1 MIKFFRNSRLGLKL
15 RFIIVF
21 AACVALLISAL
32 TFIAGEVYSSRAEIV
47 SYIATLADA
56 TGQNSAAALTFED
69 TVLAGRVLGSLAADS
84 DIREATL
91 YTNNGLPFL
100 ERIFESAAPEPRQQE
115 VVDWIAENIDAKSV
129 VYTQRGFSDLYVI
142 SPIYFDRERIG
153 ALLIR
158 SSLDKLTR
166 SLFLHILVAVAALF
180 LAVFVAIILA
190 ARLQRVITQP
200 IKELLN
206 LTREVSTVKDFT
218 VRGTPRTKD
227 EVGDLVI
234 GFNEM
239 LCQLDDRDR
248 KLQKHRQELERE
260 VGKRTKEL
268 SHAVARHR
276 LEKDRAEAASQAKS
290 EFLARMSHEIR
301 TPMNGVL
308 GMTDLLMNSTSL
320 DDRQIR
326 YAETIRHSA
335 DSLLFI
341 INDIL
346 DFSKIEAGKLELDHA
361 PFDLREVI
369 EESVELLAER
379 AHAKG
384 LELVSKIPPDLRAGR
399 FGDSMRL
406 RQVLVNLIG
415 NAVKFTEAGSIV
427 VRVTQSISA
436 DRRHWVQCVVQDT
449 GVGINAN
456 NLSRIFDSFAQE
468 DGSTTRRFGGTG
480 LGLAISKQLVELMG
494 GKIGVESK
502 LGKGSS
508 FYIKVPLEI
517 DSTADTSLRTD
528 GLSGIRVLVADDSEL
543 NREILRE
550 QLLGWGMDV
559 ADVESGAAALEKLAA
574 ANAAGKSFELLLLDY
589 HMPDLDGVA
598 VARAIRDDPAMAG
611 LPVVLLSS
619 VSASQSQDGLADL
632 GIDAWLTKPVRQAQ
646 LYFCMLSTLGGHP
659 HISDSMI
666 AKAPKFEPS
675 TGGAPLNL
683 SVMLVED
690 NAVNQAVAM
699 GMLDQMSC
707 RVTLAN
713 NGQEAVELFK
723 SQKFDLVLMDCQM
736 PVMDGFTATGEIRC
750 IETDS
755 QLYPTPIIALT
766 ANALQGD
773 RQRCL
778 DAGMSDYLSKPF
790 TLEDLRTAIES
801 SVPNHA
807 ARSAA
812 HKATQEVAEQDRSQS
827 PSAPV
832 AEAAAAADSSTA
844 IDEQALA
851 QIRSLQ
857 QPGGDDLL
865 SQIITLYLSS
875 SADHETS
882 ILSAVKAGDSAAL
895 REAAHSFKSSSAN
908 LGANGLA
915 DICKRLEKCG
925 REEDLTDAVSL
936 VKQMHREHG
945 RVRKA
950 LKAKI
955 EGVAA

>member
-1 MIKFFRNSRLGLKL
+1 MIKFFRNQRLGLKL

-21 AACVALLISAL
+21 AACVSLLISAL

-91 YTNNGLPFL
+91 YANNGLPFL
-100 ERIFESAAPEPRQQE
+100 ETTFANAAPAARQQE
-115 VVDWIAENIDAKSV
+115 VTDWIAANIDAKGV
-129 VYTQRGFSDLYVI
+129 VYMQRGFSDLYVI

-166 SLFLHILVAVAALF
+166 SLLLHVFVAVAALF
-180 LAVFVAIILA
+180 LAIFVAVMLA

-200 IKELLN
+200 IKELLD

-218 VRGTPRTKD
+218 VRGTPRTGD
-227 EVGDLVI
+227 EVGDLVN

-379 AHAKG
+379 AHTKG
-384 LELVSKIPPDLRAGR
+384 LELVSKIPPDLTAAR

-406 RQVLVNLIG
+406 RQVLINLIG
-415 NAVKFTEAGSIV
+415 NAIKFTEAGAIV
-427 VRVTQSISA
+427 VRVTQSTSE
-436 DRRHWVQCVVQDT
+436 DRRHWVQCVVEDT
-449 GVGINAN
+449 GVGIHEE

-494 GKIGVESK
+494 GEIGVRSQ
-502 LGKGSS
+502 LGEGSR
-508 FYIKVPLEI
+508 FYIRIPLEI
-517 DSTADTSLRTD
+517 DSTADSSLRIE
-528 GLSGIRVLVADDSEL
+528 GLRGIRVLVADDSAL

-550 QLLGWGMDV
+550 QLLGWEMDV
-559 ADVESGAAALEKLAA
+559 VDVESGALALEALAA
-574 ANAAGKSFELLLLDY
+574 ATAAGNDFELLLLDY
-589 HMPDLDGVA
+589 HMPDLDGLA
-598 VARAIRDDPAMAG
+598 VARTIHDDPAMTG

-619 VSASQSQDGLADL
+619 VSTSQSQDGLADL

-646 LYFCMLSTLGGHP
+646 LYFCLLSTLGGHP

-675 TGGAPLNL
+675 VGGEPLKLNIL
-683 SVMLVED
+683 LVED

-699 GMLDQMSC
+699 GMLDQLGC
-707 RVTLAN
+707 AVTLAN
-713 NGQEAVELFK
+713 NGQEAVDLFRD
-723 SQKFDLVLMDCQM
+723 QQFHLVLMDCQM
-736 PVMDGFTATGEIRC
+736 PVMDGFTATGEIRQ
-750 IETDS
+750 IESAS
-755 QLYPTPIIALT
+755 QLYPTPIVALT

-790 TLEDLRTAIES
+790 TLEGLRAAIELNA
-801 SVPNHA
+801 PKLA
-807 ARSAA
+807 ATE
-812 HKATQEVAEQDRSQS
+812 KLTQATEKSTEQDLS
-827 PSAPV
+827 PEHACV
-832 AEAAAAADSSTA
+832 DEAVTDASTV
-844 IDEQALA
+844 IDDQALA

-865 SQIITLYLSS
+865 GKIITLYLST
-875 SADHETS
+875 SADLEMS
-882 ILSAVKAGDSAAL
+882 ILSAIKTGNSAAL
-895 REAAHSFKSSSAN
+895 RESAHSFKSSSAN
-908 LGANGLA
+908 VGARGLA
-915 DICKRLEKCG
+915 DICKRLENCG
-925 REEDLTDAVSL
+925 RQEDLTAAAGL
-936 VKQMHREHG
+936 VKQM
-945 RVRKA
+945 RVEYSRVKDA